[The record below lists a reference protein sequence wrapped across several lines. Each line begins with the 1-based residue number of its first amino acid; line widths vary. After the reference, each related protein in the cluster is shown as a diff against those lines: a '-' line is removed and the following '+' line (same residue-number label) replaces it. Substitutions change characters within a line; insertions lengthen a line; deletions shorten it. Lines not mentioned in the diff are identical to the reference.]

1 MNILITGAAGF
12 IGSNLADK
20 LLLEGNTI
28 YALDNFCDYY
38 PVYLKR
44 QNVEN
49 NLNNPNYKLFEGDV
63 LDNSFL
69 DYVFQNPIDCVI
81 HLAGQG
87 GVRPSIEKPI
97 NYIEENV
104 IASVN
109 ILDKMKKYNVKKIVF
124 ASSSSVYGNCIE
136 EKFSEDFKVS
146 KPVSPYAATKI
157 SSELF
162 LYTYSYLYNI
172 NAIALRFFTVFGP
185 RQRPDLAIRK
195 FIDLIED
202 DKPLPL
208 YGDGT
213 TCRDY
218 TYIDDIIDGIKRAI
232 NYNIDGFEVFNLG
245 AGSPVSLRQMVQT
258 IEKVLNKKAKI
269 EYLPMQEG
277 DVLRTSCDISKA
289 RDLLGY
295 NPKINFEDG
304 IKKYIKW
311 KNENNLT
318 KKALQS

>member
-12 IGSNLADK
+12 IGSNLADR
-20 LLLEGNTI
+20 LLFEGNTI

-109 ILDKMKKYNVKKIVF
+109 ILEKMKKYNVKKIVF
-124 ASSSSVYGNCIE
+124 ASSSSVYGNCNE
-136 EKFSEDFKVS
+136 EQFREDVKIS
-146 KPVSPYAATKI
+146 KPVSPHAARKI

-202 DKPLPL
+202 NKPIPL
-208 YGDGT
+208 YGDGNSF
-213 TCRDY
+213 RDY
-218 TYIDDIIDGIKRAI
+218 TYIDDIVEGICLSIAYDKT
-232 NYNIDGFEVFNLG
+232 NFEIFNLG
-245 AGSPVSLRQMVQT
+245 AGNPIKLIDMVKT
-258 IEKVLNKKAKI
+258 IEEVLSKKAVI
-269 EYLPMQEG
+269 EYLPFQKG
-277 DVLRTSCDISKA
+277 DVLKTSCDISKA
-289 RDLLGY
+289 KQLLSY
-295 NPKINFEDG
+295 NPKTSFKDG
-304 IKKYIKW
+304 IIKYIKW
-311 KNENNLT
+311 KSENILNKT
-318 KKALQS
+318 LQI